1 MSIEL
6 RDLIVEPGA
15 KTRTNEAS
23 VAKASSPMF
32 RKRITDRDK
41 AEFCTQL
48 SVMLKARVS
57 LLYALEVIIRQ
68 TIKKSMKQAVAQVAA
83 DVRKGS
89 SLDRALAMHP
99 LVFDQLFVVTAE
111 VGQESGRLPEV
122 LTHLAAHLEKMN
134 VLKRK
139 VVQALAYPALVL
151 TVAAVAV
158 TFLLVF
164 IVPTFS
170 EMFESFQLEL
180 PFSTRLIM
188 GLSGI
193 VSHYGMWVIGLAIG
207 TVALSRETLRLQA
220 TRSKLEKLIL
230 RIPIV
235 GDVVTKNHVAR
246 FCRTLGTLLQAQVS
260 LVDALAVTHRIAT
273 NDAIKTQIA
282 SILKHVRGGHTFSK
296 PLEGSDAFPPMVV
309 QMIAVGEETSELDLM
324 LLRVA
329 DYYEQ
334 EIDGRVETLSSVM
347 EPVLVLFLG
356 VIVGAILISMYLPM
370 FDLVNV
376 VGGGGG

>member
-89 SLDRALAMHP
+89 SLDQALAMHP
-99 LVFDQLFVVTAE
+99 RVFDQLFVVTAE

-260 LVDALAVTHRIAT
+260 LVNALAVTHRIAT

-296 PLEGSDAFPPMVV
+296 PLEGSEVFPPMVV

-334 EIDGRVETLSSVM
+334 EIDGRVETLSSVI

>member
-1 MSIEL
+1 MSVEL
-6 RDLIVEPGA
+6 KDLVFDQGPFD
-15 KTRTNEAS
+15 T
-23 VAKASSPMF
+23 VAKERDSKRSRRSF
-32 RKRITDRDK
+32 RQSISERDK

-57 LLYALEVIIRQ
+57 LHYALEVIIRQ
-68 TIKKSMKQAVAQVAA
+68 TTKKPMKEVVTQVAA

-89 SLDRALAMHP
+89 SLDSALAMHP
-99 LVFDQLFVVTAE
+99 AVFDQLFVVTAE

-122 LTHLAAHLEKMN
+122 LTHLAAHLEKIN

-139 VVQALAYPALVL
+139 VVQALAYPALVM
-151 TVAAVAV
+151 TVATIAV

-164 IVPTFS
+164 IVPTFA
-170 EMFESFQLEL
+170 EMFKSFQLEL

-188 GLSGI
+188 GLSGV
-193 VSHYGMWVIGLAIG
+193 VSRYGVWVL
-207 TVALSRETLRLQA
+207 VALCGGIFLSRETLRLPA
-220 TRSKLEKLIL
+220 TKSKLENLL
-230 RIPIV
+230 FRIPLV
-235 GDVVTKNHVAR
+235 GDVITKNHVAR

-260 LVDALAVTHRIAT
+260 LIDALAVTQRIAT
-273 NDAIKTQIA
+273 NDAIKKQIA
-282 SILKHVRGGHTFSK
+282 SILKYVRGGHTFSK
-296 PLEGSDAFPPMVV
+296 PLEGSEVFPPMVV

-324 LLRVA
+324 LLRAA

-356 VIVGAILISMYLPM
+356 IVVGAILISMYLPM

-376 VGGGGG
+376 VGGGS